1 MYQDFLGKPRNS
13 LRQEK
18 LISELCAENT
28 RFSSW
33 FENKF
38 LKWEH
43 DPVDSNDV
51 ETLDESVANA
61 LLERYSK

>member
-28 RFSSW
+28 RFNSW

-38 LKWEH
+38 LKWAH
-43 DPVDSNDV
+43 DPVDSNDAEV
-51 ETLDESVANA
+51 LDESVTNA